1 MFSYTTTQHDLVAQ
15 VAHTTYRSHR
25 TYRTH
30 VSRRC
35 DALPFGSRLIELGH
49 RVVAVVLLVL
59 LATTLGESR
68 ADDTAVLAVENAD
81 AKSDKE
87 MKPYQELIERTDS
100 KIEMLPIAGGEFTMG
115 SPAGEAGR
123 QDDEGPQHLVKVSP
137 FWMSRCEITWDTF
150 EVWMFDLD
158 IQRRDLAKAEVN
170 ARDKASE
177 EYTLSQPTSP
187 YTDMS
192 FGMGKKGYPAI
203 CMTQLAART
212 FCDWLSAKTGRYY
225 RLPTEA
231 EWEYACRAGTKTAY
245 SFGDDPAHLGEYAWF
260 YDNAGEK
267 YHPVGKKKPNPWG
280 LHDMH
285 GNVCEWVLDQHTTDF
300 YGASGSQLAVNPL
313 AWPKTEWGRVVRGG
327 SWRDDPDQLRS
338 ATRIKSVEEWK
349 QQDPQIPKSIW
360 YLTDALH
367 VGFRVV
373 RPLETPPLAERT
385 AKWDRHEPFEDRKAG
400 R

>member
-1 MFSYTTTQHDLVAQ
+1 MAIQVTGRVPILGRWLLFATWCMVFMTSAFAVAEEN
-15 VAHTTYRSHR
+15 
-25 TYRTH
+25 
-30 VSRRC
+30 
-35 DALPFGSRLIELGH
+35 P
-49 RVVAVVLLVL
+49 
-59 LATTLGESR
+59 
-68 ADDTAVLAVENAD
+68 AVLPIENAN
-81 AKSDKE
+81 AKTSSE
-87 MKPYQELIERTDS
+87 MKPYTELVERTEG
-100 KIEMLPIAGGEFTMG
+100 KIEMVPIAGGEFLMG
-115 SPAGEAGR
+115 SPPTEMGR
-123 QDDEGPQHLVKVSP
+123 QDDEGPQHLVKLSP
-137 FWMSRCEITWDTF
+137 FWMGKFEITWDVY

-158 IQRRDLAKAEVN
+158 IQRRELAKAEAN
-170 ARDKASE
+170 ARDKAAD
-177 EYTLSQPTSP
+177 EYTISQPTAP

-245 SFGDDPAHLGEYAWF
+245 SFGDDPSQLGDYAWY
-260 YDNAGEK
+260 YDNSGEK
-267 YHPVGKKKPNPWG
+267 YHPIGKKKPNPWG
-280 LHDMH
+280 LYDMH
-285 GNVCEWVLDQHTTDF
+285 GNVGEWTLDQHTTDF
-300 YGASGSQLAVNPL
+300 YGAFQAAVNPL

-327 SWRDDPDQLRS
+327 SWQDDPEQLRS
-338 ATRIKSVEEWK
+338 AARLSSVEAWK

-373 RPLETPPLAERT
+373 RPLETPSAEERK
-385 AKWDRHEPFEDRKAG
+385 AKWDRHEPVEDRKAG